1 MKKPRVNRRLLTT
14 GAIAIVLAS
23 VAYLTTI
30 ATPQGHLPGPFR
42 PPAAHTAAGSST
54 TPAPGGAAA
63 RAART
68 PTASTT
74 STASATPTP
83 SHTLQDMHAWIVQ
96 ASCTADVL
104 DSPSGSWLLTA
115 DHCGASDSI
124 QAAGRTWTVVDD
136 VTTAD
141 VSTAGADTE
150 DLRLLRVDGNIEAA
164 VGGGFVVGTAPANGA
179 RVSIWGYPSA
189 TGELTGCDAL
199 PVSVAANGLSV
210 GSCNLPD
217 GTSGS
222 PWYGADGVLRGLT
235 GGPDE
240 GGITDWDSES
250 IRFTDGTV
258 SWIRS
263 VVG

>member
-1 MKKPRVNRRLLTT
+1 MDRRLLTT
-14 GAIAIVLAS
+14 VAVAVVLVS
-23 VAYLTTI
+23 VAYVAPI
-30 ATPQGHLPGPFR
+30 AAQGHLPSAFRR
-42 PPAAHTAAGSST
+42 PPTHTAARAST
-54 TPAPGGAAA
+54 TPTPGGAAA
-63 RAART
+63 TA
-68 PTASTT
+68 ASTPAAST
-74 STASATPTP
+74 PTASATPTP
-83 SHTLQDMHAWIVQ
+83 TRTLKDMHAWIVQ

-115 DHCGASDSI
+115 AHCGASDSV
-124 QAAGRTWTVVDD
+124 QAAGRTWTVVDE

-141 VSTAGADTE
+141 VDSAGADTE

-164 VGGGFVVGTAPANGA
+164 VGGGFVVGTAPADGA
-179 RVSIWGYPSA
+179 MVSIWGYPSA

-199 PVSVAANGLSV
+199 TVSAAADGLSV
-210 GSCNLPD
+210 DSCNLPD

-235 GGPDE
+235 GGPNE
-240 GGITDWDSES
+240 GGTSDWDSES